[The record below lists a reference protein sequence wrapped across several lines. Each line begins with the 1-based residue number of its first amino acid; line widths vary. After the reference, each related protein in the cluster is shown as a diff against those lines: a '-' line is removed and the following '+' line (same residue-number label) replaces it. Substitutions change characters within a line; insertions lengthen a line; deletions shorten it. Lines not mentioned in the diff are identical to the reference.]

1 MSDAEK
7 IAVAFLNEFI
17 ALTAMRY
24 SRVKFGQS
32 KNGFFWVA
40 HFRRF
45 ATGHVASVEFAT
57 INQAKEN
64 FLQRIK

>member
-17 ALTAMRY
+17 ALTAVRY
-24 SRVKFGQS
+24 ARVKFAQS
-32 KNGFFWVA
+32 KKGFFWIA

-57 INQAKEN
+57 INQAKES
-64 FLQRIK
+64 FLKRIK